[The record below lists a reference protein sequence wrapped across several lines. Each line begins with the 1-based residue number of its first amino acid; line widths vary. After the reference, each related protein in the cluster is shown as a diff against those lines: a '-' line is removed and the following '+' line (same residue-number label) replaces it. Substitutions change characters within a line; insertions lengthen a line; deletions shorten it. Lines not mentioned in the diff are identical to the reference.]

1 MPKLLCATDL
11 LPKSEA
17 AIDRAGIL
25 AQQLGAQLQ
34 LLHVVSPAN
43 PERNLEQS
51 LQMAISGLN
60 ARARSPRWRHG
71 LAPQVTVRTGSPSR
85 LIRDAIDQHRPD
97 LLIIGPHR
105 KRPVRDVLEG
115 TIAEK
120 VLSTRQCPLLI
131 VRGKADA
138 TYRNALLALDIS
150 AECGAAVRAA
160 ESLTLSSSTQAM
172 VMHVCEPPYQ
182 GMLRSAGVESEKVR
196 SYVETSR
203 REAAASIRDLLKR
216 ESADHTR
223 YTVVIGDHHPAPAIR
238 RALEMYQPD
247 LLVMGTSAAGRMR
260 RTIMGSV
267 ANQILDAVEC
277 DVLIVPRG
285 SVPAQNR
292 VNAIA

>member
-1 MPKLLCATDL
+1 
-11 LPKSEA
+11 
-17 AIDRAGIL
+17 
-25 AQQLGAQLQ
+25 
-34 LLHVVSPAN
+34 
-43 PERNLEQS
+43 
-51 LQMAISGLN
+51 
-60 ARARSPRWRHG
+60 
-71 LAPQVTVRTGSPSR
+71 
-85 LIRDAIDQHRPD
+85 
-97 LLIIGPHR
+97 
-105 KRPVRDVLEG
+105 
-115 TIAEK
+115 
-120 VLSTRQCPLLI
+120 
-131 VRGKADA
+131 
-138 TYRNALLALDIS
+138 LDIS

-260 RTIMGSV
+260 RTIM
-267 ANQILDAVEC
+267 
-277 DVLIVPRG
+277 
-285 SVPAQNR
+285 
-292 VNAIA
+292 

>member
-17 AIDRAGIL
+17 AIDRAGLL

-43 PERNLEQS
+43 PERNLEHS
-51 LQMAISGLN
+51 LQVAISGLN
-60 ARARSPRWRHG
+60 ARARPPHWRHG
-71 LAPQVTVRTGSPSR
+71 PAPQVLVRTGSPSR
-85 LIRDAIDQHRPD
+85 LIREAIDQHRPD

-120 VLSTRQCPLLI
+120 ILSSRQCPLLI
-131 VRGKADA
+131 VRGNADA
-138 TYRNALLALDIS
+138 TYRNALLALDMS
-150 AECGAAVRAA
+150 ADCGAPVRAA
-160 ESLTLSSSTQAM
+160 ESLALSSNTQAM

-182 GMLRSAGVESEKVR
+182 GMLRAAGVESEKVR
-196 SYVETSR
+196 SYVDTSR

-223 YTVVIGDHHPAPAIR
+223 YAIVIGDHHPAPAIR
-238 RALEMYQPD
+238 RALQIYQPD
-247 LLVMGTSAAGRMR
+247 LLVMGTSAGGRMR
-260 RTIMGSV
+260 RALMGSV
-267 ANQILDAVEC
+267 ASQILDAAEC
-277 DVLIVPRG
+277 DVLVVPRG
-285 SVPAQNR
+285 SLPVQNR